1 MVDIL
6 GLHKSQPWG
15 ENTRNSKRKMEH
27 NSNDKKKKPKTN
39 TAERGR
45 KALQRRDVG
54 PWNTIIEEQVHDSE
68 QAACTYVDS
77 DLPSWV
83 VHLFEAS

>member
-6 GLHKSQPWG
+6 GLHKSQLSG
-15 ENTRNSKRKMEH
+15 GSTRNSKRKMEH
-27 NSNDKKKKPKTN
+27 NSDDDKKKPKTN

-45 KALQRRDVG
+45 KALQRRGVG
-54 PWNTIIEEQVHDSE
+54 PWNATIEEQVHDSE

-83 VHLFEAS
+83 VQLLEAS